1 MRVTFCGLLA
11 SPRREWEDWTMTTE
25 GEDFRIEHDTM
36 GGVRV
41 PATALY
47 RAQTQRAVE
56 NFPISGTR
64 LERGH
69 IEALARVKKAAARA
83 NAELGVLSG
92 EIAEA
97 IVAAA
102 DAVASGV
109 HDEHFPVDVFQTG
122 SGTSSNMNTNEV
134 LATLATE
141 RLGAPVHPNDHVNAS
156 QSSND
161 VFPTSVHVAATAG
174 VVGDLVPAL
183 EHLAGALESKATEFA
198 TVVKSGRTHLMDAT
212 PVTLGQEFGGYAA
225 AMRYGVER
233 LEAALPRAAEVP
245 LGGTAVGT
253 GINTPAGFP
262 QRVIELLREDTGLPI
277 TEARDH
283 FEAQSSR
290 DGLVELSG
298 ALRTIAVSLT
308 KICNDLRWM
317 GSGPNTGLGEIF
329 LPDLQPGSSIMP
341 GKVNPVV
348 PEAVLMVAARV
359 VGNDATV
366 AWAGASGSF
375 ELNVQIPVIAAGV
388 LESIRLL
395 STSSRV
401 LADKTIAGITA
412 NESKARAYAE
422 SSPSIVTPLNRVIGY
437 EAAAKVAKHSVAQGI
452 TIRQGVVDLGFV
464 ERGEISEADLDA
476 ALDVMSMTRPAE
488 G

>member
-1 MRVTFCGLLA
+1 MTSAEA
-11 SPRREWEDWTMTTE
+11 SDY
-25 GEDFRIEHDTM
+25 RIEHDTM
-36 GGVRV
+36 GEVRV
-41 PATALY
+41 PAAALY

-56 NFPISGTR
+56 NFPLSGTP
-64 LERGH
+64 LERSH

-83 NAELGVLSG
+83 NAELGVLD
-92 EIAEA
+92 EDVAAA

-102 DAVASGV
+102 DEVASGV
-109 HDEHFPVDVFQTG
+109 HDAHFPIDIFQTG

-134 LATLATE
+134 LATLAT
-141 RLGAPVHPNDHVNAS
+141 RSLGREVHPNDHVNAS

-161 VFPTSVHVAATAG
+161 VFPTSVHLAATAG
-174 VVGDLVPAL
+174 VVHDLVPAL
-183 EHLAGALESKATEFA
+183 THLAEALEAKSAEFA

-225 AMRYGVER
+225 AVRYGIER
-233 LEAALPRAAEVP
+233 LQSALPRAAEVP

-262 QRVIELLREDTGLPI
+262 QRVIALLVEDTGLPL

-298 ALRTIAVSLT
+298 ALRTIAVSIT

-329 LPDLQPGSSIMP
+329 IPDLQPGSSIMP

-348 PEAVLMVAARV
+348 PEAVLMIAARV
-359 VGNDATV
+359 IGNDATV

-375 ELNVQIPVIAAGV
+375 ELNVQIPVIALGV

-395 STSSRV
+395 SNASVV
-401 LADKTIAGITA
+401 LADKTVVGITA
-412 NESKARAYAE
+412 NVERARALAE

-437 EAAAKVAKHSVAQGI
+437 EAAAKVAKHSVKQGLTVREAVI
-452 TIRQGVVDLGFV
+452 DLGFV
-464 ERGEISEADLDA
+464 ERGEVTEEQLDT
-476 ALDVMSMTRPAE
+476 ALDVLSMTRPPQA
-488 G
+488 